1 MEVKKIGNIFGYTGG
16 NFSGNVYDTR
26 ALSLPHSALC
36 KEVIRNLCLSKK
48 DPL

>member
-26 ALSLPHSALC
+26 SLSHTQHYA
-36 KEVIRNLCLSKK
+36 RR
-48 DPL
+48 